1 MLESIFTLIGGLALF
16 LLGINYFSESL
27 KKLSSH
33 QIKLILEKVT
43 ASPLSGTL
51 IGVAVT
57 ALIQSSSAT
66 TVLTVGFV
74 NSGLMNLSQ
83 AIGIVYGANIG
94 TTVTAQIMAFNIAD
108 YALPILS
115 IGIFIMIFARKDLPK
130 NIATL
135 MVGFG
140 MLFFGML
147 MMKNAIMPFKNS
159 PILSDIFVKFSYH
172 PILGVLAGMFITMI
186 IQSSSATVGLTLAL
200 IQAGLLTIDSAIPI
214 ILGDNI
220 GTCITAA
227 LAAIGGN
234 ISAKRVAAAHFGFN
248 IIGTIWALILL
259 IPYKNLVIL
268 FTKYVTLT
276 TDPVRQAANA
286 HTLFNLTNT
295 ILFLPFTKYYTK
307 FIEFLFKGKI
317 EKNEYSTIYLEKSL
331 LKSPFIA
338 LEAIVK
344 ELNRGLAI
352 SHKGLE
358 QFKNWLN
365 SKNQKVNLEI
375 LIKNEKVLDI
385 IQYEITNYITLI
397 ANSEAGEKVAIA
409 IPKLLHATN
418 DLERIGDH
426 QQNLFNISKRHTS
439 LSIILPTNLS
449 DKLIVIIDNILEFID
464 FISDKLDNNLEIDL
478 VTSHQYESRI
488 NSLRNGFQDD
498 YYPLI
503 QEFKNNSSISTVLY
517 DYVLNLEKIG
527 DHLMNISE
535 HLSTISKY

>member
-51 IGVAVT
+51 IGLAVT

-108 YALPILS
+108 YALPILA
-115 IGIFIMIFARKDLPK
+115 IGIFVMIFAKKDLPK

-159 PILSDIFVKFSYH
+159 PLLSDIFVKFSSH

-259 IPYKNLVIL
+259 VPYKNLVIL

-375 LIKNEKVLDI
+375 LIKNEKILDI
-385 IQYEITNYITLI
+385 IQYEITYYITLM

-439 LSIILPTNLS
+439 LSIILPANLS
-449 DKLIVIIDNILEFID
+449 DKLVVIIDKILEFID
-464 FISDKLDNNLEIDL
+464 FISDKLENNLEIDL
-478 VTSHQYESRI
+478 VTSHQYESQI

-535 HLSTISKY
+535 HLTTISKY

>member
-1 MLESIFTLIGGLALF
+1 MLQSIFTLAGGLALF
-16 LLGINYFSESL
+16 LLGINYFSDSL

-43 ASPLSGTL
+43 SSPLSGTL
-51 IGVAVT
+51 VGLSVT

-83 AIGIVYGANIG
+83 AIGIIYGANIG
-94 TTVTAQIMAFNIAD
+94 TTITAQIMAFNIAD
-108 YALPILS
+108 YALPILT
-115 IGIFIMIFARKDLPK
+115 IGIFVMIFARKDLVK

-135 MVGFG
+135 LVGFG
-140 MLFFGML
+140 LLFYGML

-159 PILSDIFVKFSYH
+159 PELVNIFIKFSYH
-172 PILGVLAGMFITMI
+172 PILGVLAGMIVTMI

-200 IQAGLLTIDSAIPI
+200 IQGGLLTIDSAIPI

-220 GTCITAA
+220 GTCITAL
-227 LAAIGGN
+227 LAALGGN

-259 IPYKNLVIL
+259 VPYKNVVFL

-286 HTLFNLTNT
+286 HTLFNITNT
-295 ILFLPFTKYYTK
+295 LLFLPFTKYYTE
-307 FIEFLFKGKI
+307 FIEFIFKGKI
-317 EKNEYSTIYLEKSL
+317 EVKEDSAIYLDKNL
-331 LKSPFIA
+331 LKSPYTA

-344 ELNRGLAI
+344 EINRGLTL
-352 SHKGLE
+352 SYNGLL
-358 QFKNWLN
+358 QFKNTIITKP
-365 SKNQKVNLEI
+365 SKQNLDI
-375 LIKNEKVLDI
+375 LLKNEKILDN

-397 ANSEAGEKVAIA
+397 ANIEAGEKVSNA
-409 IPKLLHATN
+409 IPLILHATN

-426 QQNLFNISKRHTS
+426 QQNIYNIYKRYS
-439 LSIILPTNLS
+439 ALSINLPEGVTN
-449 DKLIVIIDNILEFID
+449 KLITIVDKILEFIL
-464 FISDKLDNNLEIDL
+464 FISDKLEKNLEIEL
-478 VTSHQYESRI
+478 EIAHKYESEI
-488 NSLRNGFQDD
+488 NNLRNSFQND
-498 YYPLI
+498 YYLLL
-503 QEFKNNSSISTVLY
+503 QEFKNNSSISTILY

-535 HLSTISKY
+535 RLSPISEY